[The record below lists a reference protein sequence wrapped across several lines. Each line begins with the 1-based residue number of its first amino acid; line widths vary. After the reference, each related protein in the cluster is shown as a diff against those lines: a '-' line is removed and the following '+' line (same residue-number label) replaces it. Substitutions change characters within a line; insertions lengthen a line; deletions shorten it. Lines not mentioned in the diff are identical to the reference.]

1 VWTRFALGQPLPPR
15 RLQRPEEDGDGSSI
29 WMPSNRPPLLLVES
43 AVDVGTGVRRL
54 IPPPPG
60 DTDVGGRS
68 TAMTDDGVFLLFL
81 VLVLLSGLRFL
92 VLAAAVVVVV
102 VLVVEVEVPPPAD
115 ADALLTPL
123 ECVLG
128 FLVLAAFSGTAFGLN
143 LALALTLLLDLGP
156 DFLMMASLFRCMRDV
171 C

>member
-1 VWTRFALGQPLPPR
+1 
-15 RLQRPEEDGDGSSI
+15 
-29 WMPSNRPPLLLVES
+29 MPSNRPPLLLVES
-43 AVDVGTGVRRL
+43 AVDVAVGTGVRRL

-68 TAMTDDGVFLLFL
+68 TAMTDDGVFLFFL
-81 VLVLLSGLRFL
+81 VLVLLSGLLFL

-102 VLVVEVEVPPPAD
+102 VAVLVVEVEVPPPAD

-128 FLVLAAFSGTAFGLN
+128 FLVLAAFSGTAFDLN
-143 LALALTLLLDLGP
+143 LTLALTLLLDLGP
-156 DFLMMASLFRCMRDV
+156 DFLMMASWFRCMRDV